1 MQNQYTLKNSLKSFP
16 IRAAALLFLTLCLL
30 ISCPLKREL
39 KTAFL
44 GHAPTGNQSAAAQ
57 FPKQITNNVS
67 AYDFELTC
75 TKVVHS
81 FLDEVETN
89 SFFQKFDFKNPA
101 VFLVISLAGLYLL
114 LLAARGNKNIPHTF
128 PVGFLA
134 AKIPL
139 FLRYRQLVI

>member
-1 MQNQYTLKNSLKSFP
+1 MPNQYTSKNSHNSLPF
-16 IRAAALLFLTLCLL
+16 RAAALLFLTLCLL

-39 KTAFL
+39 KAAFL
-44 GHAPTGNQSAAAQ
+44 GQVPAGNQSAAAQ
-57 FPKQITNNVS
+57 FPKQITGHVS
-67 AYDFELTC
+67 AADFELAC

-81 FLDEVETN
+81 ILDEVETN

-114 LLAARGNKNIPHTF
+114 LLAARGNKTFLHTF
-128 PVGFLA
+128 PGGILA
-134 AKIPL
+134 AKLPL